1 MQTFDREH
9 SVWAR
14 FDVQER
20 RKVDEYCKNYRQFLD
35 TARTERLAAKE
46 ILGQAESAGFR
57 SIDSY
62 TSLQAGDKVYW
73 NQKDKS
79 VILAVIGR
87 RPLENGARIV
97 GSHIDCPRLDL

>member
-57 SIDSY
+57 SIDSVCKREIRFIGIKR
-62 TSLQAGDKVYW
+62 TSPSFWQSSVDILWKAG
-73 NQKDKS
+73 
-79 VILAVIGR
+79 
-87 RPLENGARIV
+87 P
-97 GSHIDCPRLDL
+97 GSSALI